1 MRSEC
6 NMQAPRVSAVIT
18 TYNRAHLLQRAIESV
33 LTQDYPNLE
42 LIVVDDGSSDGT
54 EALVRGYSAHGV
66 RYLRHGRNRGLPA
79 GRNTGIDAAEGEYV
93 AFLDDDDTWLPS
105 KIAKQ
110 IHAIGSRDAIL
121 CGVSVNGKY
130 QRRYRKA
137 FVSLRELRYGN
148 RFPPSSLLARKHVL
162 QELRFDETLSI
173 GEDWDALIRLAERQ
187 PIVFL
192 PDALVTYT
200 ENPLGMTVQARNQPI
215 SELDKR
221 MAVIRKHEAFLGP
234 FWTKYHTAG
243 FLLSYLRHR
252 SDKRRQVLYAAR
264 RCGWLA
270 VGAAL
275 CEKAIRRIETV

>member
-1 MRSEC
+1 
-6 NMQAPRVSAVIT
+6 MQAPRVSAVIA
-18 TYNRAHLLQRAIESV
+18 TYNRAHLLRHAIESV
-33 LTQDYPNLE
+33 LAQDYPNLE

-54 EALVRGYSAHGV
+54 EALVRGYSAGRV
-66 RYLRHGRNRGLPA
+66 RYLRHSRNRGLPA
-79 GRNTGIDAAEGEYV
+79 GRNSGIDAAEGEYV
-93 AFLDDDDTWLPS
+93 AFLDDDDMWLPS

-121 CGVSVNGKY
+121 CGASINGRY

-137 FVSLRELRYGN
+137 FVSLRELRRGN
-148 RFPPSSLLARKHVL
+148 RFPPSSLLARKRVL
-162 QELRFDETLSI
+162 QELRFDETLRI
-173 GEDWDALIRLAERQ
+173 GEDWDALIRLAARQ

-192 PDALVTYT
+192 PDALIVYT

-221 MAVIRKHEAFLGP
+221 MAVIRKHEALLGP
-234 FWTKYHTAG
+234 FWTNYHTAG
-243 FLLSYLRHR
+243 FLLSYLRYR
-252 SDKRRQVLYAAR
+252 SDKRSQILYAAH

-275 CEKAIRRIETV
+275 GEKVIRRIETV

>member
-1 MRSEC
+1 
-6 NMQAPRVSAVIT
+6 MQAPKVSAVIA
-18 TYNRAHLLQRAIESV
+18 TYNRAHLLRHAIESV
-33 LTQDYPNLE
+33 LAQDYPNLE

-54 EALVRGYSAHGV
+54 ETLVRNYGAASV
-66 RYLRHGRNRGLPA
+66 RYIRHSHNRGLPA

-93 AFLDDDDTWLPS
+93 AFLDDDDMWLPS

-121 CGVSVNGKY
+121 CAASINGRY
-130 QRRYRKA
+130 QRRYHKP
-137 FVSLRELRYGN
+137 FVSLRELRRGN
-148 RFPPSSLLARKHVL
+148 RFPPSSLLARRRVL
-162 QELRFDETLSI
+162 KELRFDETLRI

-192 PDALVTYT
+192 PDALIIYT

-221 MAVIRKHEAFLGP
+221 MAVIRKHEALLGS
-234 FWTKYHTAG
+234 FWTNYHTAG
-243 FLLSYLRHR
+243 FLLSYLRYR
-252 SDKRRQVLYAAR
+252 SDKRSQILYAAR

-275 CEKAIRRIETV
+275 GEKVVRRIETV